1 MLVRECEYFIKV
13 TNDSSTG
20 PRFGIFADG
29 YEVAGLSARLIGVP
43 FPSSRLFREESFDGV
58 RWISCLSSTNPEHRY
73 STHPWKLERL
83 DSVQLDS
90 PLGGTLSTKRA
101 LLSLALRIQ
110 RKLRDGEGVLVHC
123 DMGIERTGA
132 VLGTVLALRTSQKGH
147 VLTLDRRRTLQGVCK
162 SGLSRRGHVLT
173 LDRRRNLRGGCKSW
187 PQGGVQPDAP
197 DCAE

>member
-132 VLGTVLALRTSQKGH
+132 VLGTVLALEGFDPQRVACGIADAVEAQQPEWAGPRFPDDLAICIGKC
-147 VLTLDRRRTLQGVCK
+147 LA
-162 SGLSRRGHVLT
+162 
-173 LDRRRNLRGGCKSW
+173 LRQSANG
-187 PQGGVQPDAP
+187 
-197 DCAE
+197 